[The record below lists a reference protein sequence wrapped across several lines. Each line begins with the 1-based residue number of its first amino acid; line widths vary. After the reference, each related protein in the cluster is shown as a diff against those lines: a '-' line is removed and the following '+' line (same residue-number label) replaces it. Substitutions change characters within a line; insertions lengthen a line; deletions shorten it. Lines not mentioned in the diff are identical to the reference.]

1 MTTYFDSSVI
11 VSRVLNES
19 RSSEATRF
27 FDESDFPVSSWLAFV
42 ETMGAIA
49 KQSSDGDVSEMKKQ
63 AELGF
68 NSMALV
74 SPSEEQW
81 RLAARIAEVTKIKS
95 LDALHLAVAR
105 YLGDENLV
113 FATFDRKQAD
123 AARFIGLTVVGA

>member
-19 RSSEATRF
+19 RSSEATRY

-42 ETMGAIA
+42 ETMGAVA
-49 KQSSDGDVSEMKKQ
+49 KQSSDGDVSELKKR
-63 AELGF
+63 AEMGF

-113 FATFDRKQAD
+113 FATFDKKQAD

>member
-113 FATFDRKQAD
+113 FATFDKKQAD